1 MVPALP
7 RFLLLLPAGD
17 SVGLTKV
24 FVRLLAL
31 VFAATLFVPVV
42 TAFCSRLNDPS
53 PWTAATYLTY
63 LAIGAALAAV
73 AFGVLRLLRSSE
85 RSLDDLFADQTRFFD
100 ELPVRWVDVAIFGSA
115 ALSLFLEL
123 TVIRWQGT
131 VFEFFAFYKNFTLLS
146 CFAGLGLGYSLS
158 SRDRTPLAAVVPL
171 LAWHF
176 VFLIAFRFGMPEWSL
191 ASVRNLPFQEQLN
204 MGVNV
209 LTTFAE
215 GVGDLLFP
223 LGRVRD
229 DGDHLS
235 PHRADVWPPD
245 AAAAE
250 PARLRLEPARQPRGR
265 RADLRRQLPLDAA
278 ARLVRPVARR
288 PAAVLCAASG
298 QRDRRRRGV
307 HRRAGHPGVAGQPA
321 LAEGLLALSTARARP
336 YAARIPR
343 DTRGRPLLSA
353 RPRSVEAE
361 RRSMRKRP
369 ASATTTTCRTGSTV
383 HRSDVAV
390 VGAGSGNDVAAAVRS
405 GAARIDAIEIDPGDH
420 GGRQGGASRNTRT
433 ISRRSAR
440 SSTTHGRFCGT
451 ATGTTTWS
459 CMDCSILIRC
469 SAMPRASGSIRL
481 SIPSRDSVT
490 RGRA

>member
-1 MVPALP
+1 M
-7 RFLLLLPAGD
+7 
-17 SVGLTKV
+17 GLTNV
-24 FVRLLAL
+24 FVRLVAL
-31 VFAATLFVPVV
+31 VFAATLFVPIV

-73 AFGVLRLLRSSE
+73 AFGMFRLLRSSE

-215 GVGDLLFP
+215 GAATYYLSLR
-223 LGRVRD
+223 RVRD
-229 DGDHLS
+229 DGDHLRS
-235 PHRADVWPPD
+235 HRADV
-245 AAAAE
+245 
-250 PARLRLEPARQPRGR
+250 
-265 RADLRRQLPLDAA
+265 
-278 ARLVRPVARR
+278 R
-288 PAAVLCAASG
+288 PA
-298 QRDRRRRGV
+298 
-307 HRRAGHPGVAGQPA
+307 
-321 LAEGLLALSTARARP
+321 
-336 YAARIPR
+336 
-343 DTRGRPLLSA
+343 
-353 RPRSVEAE
+353 
-361 RRSMRKRP
+361 
-369 ASATTTTCRTGSTV
+369 
-383 HRSDVAV
+383 
-390 VGAGSGNDVAAAVRS
+390 
-405 GAARIDAIEIDPGDH
+405 
-420 GGRQGGASRNTRT
+420 
-433 ISRRSAR
+433 
-440 SSTTHGRFCGT
+440 
-451 ATGTTTWS
+451 
-459 CMDCSILIRC
+459 
-469 SAMPRASGSIRL
+469 
-481 SIPSRDSVT
+481 
-490 RGRA
+490 